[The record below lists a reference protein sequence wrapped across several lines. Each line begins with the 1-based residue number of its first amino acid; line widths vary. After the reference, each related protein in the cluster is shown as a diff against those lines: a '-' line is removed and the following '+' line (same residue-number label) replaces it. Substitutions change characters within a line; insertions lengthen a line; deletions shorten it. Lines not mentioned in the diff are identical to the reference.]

1 MNLFEKIARR
11 QNCNQFSESFW
22 SWLQCAH
29 QLCHYYNTKI
39 RLCAQRIRVCKF
51 LRFIWNHIPSMGQQ
65 NYIRYVYITYV
76 CGMSSEEYFFPWVK
90 VSDSILAAGVLLAAV
105 QSQSTSV
112 ECAPKLKP
120 INFREKCCNHLILQL
135 SPVQST
141 IQSSSWIEYHH
152 HNPLCKNPKASH
164 ISLVLL

>member
-1 MNLFEKIARR
+1 MQSLK
-11 QNCNQFSESFW
+11 
-22 SWLQCAH
+22 
-29 QLCHYYNTKI
+29 
-39 RLCAQRIRVCKF
+39 
-51 LRFIWNHIPSMGQQ
+51 RFIWNHIPLMGQQ
-65 NYIRYVYITYV
+65 NYIRHVYLSYV
-76 CGMSSEEYFFPWVK
+76 CRMSSEEYFFPRVK

-120 INFREKCCNHLILQL
+120 INFGEKCCNHLILQL

-152 HNPLCKNPKASH
+152 HNPLCKNPKAAH
-164 ISLVLL
+164 ISLVLLYSCVQDSRVIIFCISFFIVNALWVEIV